1 MRIVYTTASYK
12 KRVVSS
18 VITIAL
24 GLVLVLWPTEVL
36 NYMVKLIGAVFFVIG
51 VISLVMSYQNREER
65 AAMGLS
71 SFSGIGSVILG
82 IVLWA
87 MSDFFTSMLMWLF
100 GLLLLIAGIGQ
111 MVTLLTARRMG
122 SLPGVA
128 YVFPILILIAGLVS
142 FLDPFSA
149 KESLVMFF
157 GCVVIFAGVTN
168 LINQYSI
175 NKLRKRMEEE
185 EQRRRLEEGQEVE
198 DADYL
203 YVMDQGQVALQGSPD
218 AIWHQANRL
227 KELGVTLPFDKELL
241 CLLRQGGM
249 DIPMEIQDGRALE
262 EFLMQSGPGNIEQDN

>member
-1 MRIVYTTASYK
+1 MRIVYTTGSYK
-12 KRVVSS
+12 RKVVSS

-24 GLVLVLWPTEVL
+24 GVVLVVWPTEVL

-51 VISLVMSYQNREER
+51 AVSLVMSWQNREER

-71 SFSGIGSVILG
+71 SFSGIGSIILG
-82 IVLWA
+82 VVLWA

-100 GLLLLIAGIGQ
+100 GLLLLVAGVGQ
-111 MVTLLTARRMG
+111 LVTLLSARRMG
-122 SLPGVA
+122 ELPGVA
-128 YVFPILILIAGLVS
+128 YVFPIVILIAGLVS

-185 EQRRRLEEGQEVE
+185 EQRRRLEDEPVVE
-198 DADYL
+198 DADY
-203 YVMDQGQVALQGSPD
+203 
-218 AIWHQANRL
+218 
-227 KELGVTLPFDKELL
+227 
-241 CLLRQGGM
+241 
-249 DIPMEIQDGRALE
+249 E
-262 EFLMQSGPGNIEQDN
+262 EVR

>member
-175 NKLRKRMEEE
+175 NKLRKRREEE

-198 DADYL
+198 DADY
-203 YVMDQGQVALQGSPD
+203 
-218 AIWHQANRL
+218 
-227 KELGVTLPFDKELL
+227 
-241 CLLRQGGM
+241 
-249 DIPMEIQDGRALE
+249 E
-262 EFLMQSGPGNIEQDN
+262 EVK